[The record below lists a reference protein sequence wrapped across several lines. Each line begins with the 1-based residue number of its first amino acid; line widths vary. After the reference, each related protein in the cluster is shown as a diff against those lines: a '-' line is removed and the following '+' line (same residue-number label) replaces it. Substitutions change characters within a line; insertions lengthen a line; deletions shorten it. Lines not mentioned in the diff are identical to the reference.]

1 MRACHFL
8 SLPFPEPAVFLFW
21 KGIQIAAEKQ
31 WTPIQTTE
39 PTKKKM
45 MTTTPTTASH
55 SSTQSVEMMMMMDTC
70 TAPPPSSMGVED
82 MMMSNTTT
90 ARLLDG
96 ALGDMVAVSTPRSAA
111 DGAEEGA
118 WQTVRRMASS
128 YTQEDLNLWW
138 SVDAG
143 YLLMDEEK
151 KKAAAV
157 VGVVSVEEGDND
169 NCGNSV
175 PATFSTQPE
184 SSISPD
190 LDSQI
195 EAWASAEPFTA
206 PQPALMTSA
215 LREMLEFANQEY
227 SNTCG
232 GTLDGGTLGFRV
244 R

>member
-1 MRACHFL
+1 MRACRFL
-8 SLPFPEPAVFLFW
+8 SLPFLEPAVFLW
-21 KGIQIAAEKQ
+21 GKGIQIAAEKQ

-55 SSTQSVEMMMMMDTC
+55 SRTQSVEMMMMMDTC

-96 ALGDMVAVSTPRSAA
+96 ALGDMVAVSTPRSAT

-118 WQTVRRMASS
+118 SWRTVRRMASS

-143 YLLMDEEK
+143 YLLIDEEK
-151 KKAAAV
+151 KKAAPAPVVVAV
-157 VGVVSVEEGDND
+157 VGAAVSAEEEEGDNND
-169 NCGNSV
+169 N
-175 PATFSTQPE
+175 E
-184 SSISPD
+184 
-190 LDSQI
+190 
-195 EAWASAEPFTA
+195 EE
-206 PQPALMTSA
+206 
-215 LREMLEFANQEY
+215 
-227 SNTCG
+227 
-232 GTLDGGTLGFRV
+232 
-244 R
+244 

>member
-1 MRACHFL
+1 
-8 SLPFPEPAVFLFW
+8 
-21 KGIQIAAEKQ
+21 
-31 WTPIQTTE
+31 
-39 PTKKKM
+39 M
-45 MTTTPTTASH
+45 MI
-55 SSTQSVEMMMMMDTC
+55 MMDTC

-151 KKAAAV
+151 KKEAAV

>member
-1 MRACHFL
+1 MRACRFL

-39 PTKKKM
+39 PSTKKKM
-45 MTTTPTTASH
+45 MTTTTASD
-55 SSTQSVEMMMMMDTC
+55 SRTQSVDMMMMMDT
-70 TAPPPSSMGVED
+70 PPSSMMGGVEDD

-232 GTLDGGTLGFRV
+232 GTLDGRTLGFRV

>member
-1 MRACHFL
+1 M
-8 SLPFPEPAVFLFW
+8 PFPEPAVFLFW

-55 SSTQSVEMMMMMDTC
+55 SRTQSVEMMIMMDTC